1 MMAFFL
7 ILWLL
12 SMVAPEKQAL
22 VSQYFQHFSIFERSG
37 NSILDGSSNL
47 REKVKKQTFHKGEQ
61 ENVKKA
67 PVLSINDPSIEPI
80 PQENI
85 QKKIR
90 EEVEKKLT
98 NLKDQV
104 LVDFFEGGVKIEMVD
119 KVGSPMFPLGSS
131 QLSPAA
137 KEIISVITGDIN
149 STNAKVAIEGHTDA
163 LSYSTSRY
171 TNWELSTERASAAR
185 RELENNGL
193 NPDRIIRVSGHAAT
207 VPFIKDDPLDPR
219 NRRICILVFTEF
231 RTSEIKPV
239 SFAAA
244 EPVTSQ
250 KTVSPLV
257 AASSAGG
264 IAALLFPPERAT
276 WPLLK
281 TAEAAPEPLPN
292 EQYFDLP

>member
-1 MMAFFL
+1 MSGKRSRRSNDSGHGGSSWKVAYADFVTAMMAFFL

-119 KVGSPMFPLGSS
+119 KVGSPMFPLG
-131 QLSPAA
+131 
-137 KEIISVITGDIN
+137 
-149 STNAKVAIEGHTDA
+149 
-163 LSYSTSRY
+163 
-171 TNWELSTERASAAR
+171 
-185 RELENNGL
+185 
-193 NPDRIIRVSGHAAT
+193 
-207 VPFIKDDPLDPR
+207 
-219 NRRICILVFTEF
+219 
-231 RTSEIKPV
+231 
-239 SFAAA
+239 
-244 EPVTSQ
+244 
-250 KTVSPLV
+250 
-257 AASSAGG
+257 
-264 IAALLFPPERAT
+264 
-276 WPLLK
+276 
-281 TAEAAPEPLPN
+281 
-292 EQYFDLP
+292 